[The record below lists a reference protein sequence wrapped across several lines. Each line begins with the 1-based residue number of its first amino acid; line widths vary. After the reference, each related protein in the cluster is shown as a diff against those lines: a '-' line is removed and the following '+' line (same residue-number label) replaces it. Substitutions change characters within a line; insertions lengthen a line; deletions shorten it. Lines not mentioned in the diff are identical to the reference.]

1 MPIKT
6 GQTVKVISGKD
17 KGKVGKVTQV
27 FPREQ
32 RVVVEGVNKMYKHL
46 KQRAARSQQQQT
58 QSQKGERVEFFGPIH
73 LSNVVLTDEQ
83 APAAKPKAKAKRE
96 KKAEPEAANTK

>member
-17 KGKVGKVTQV
+17 KGKTGKVTQV
-27 FPREQ
+27 FPRDN

-46 KQRAARSQQQQT
+46 KQRVSKTSSRSAGAA
-58 QSQKGERVEFFGPIH
+58 KGERVEYFGPIH
-73 LSNVVLTDEQ
+73 LSNVKVTEE
-83 APAAKPKAKAKRE
+83 APAAKTESAN
-96 KKAEPEAANTK
+96 KK